1 MSPHCDAFGPTLSQ
15 LSVRD
20 CPLLNVI
27 ISCTPTAAKYKTI
40 FEEMEEE
47 LQVEAELNGT

>member
-1 MSPHCDAFGPTLSQ
+1 MSPRCEAFGPTLSQ
-15 LSVRD
+15 LSVD
-20 CPLLNVI
+20 CPLLNVT
-27 ISCTPTAAKYKTI
+27 ISCAPAAKCKTI